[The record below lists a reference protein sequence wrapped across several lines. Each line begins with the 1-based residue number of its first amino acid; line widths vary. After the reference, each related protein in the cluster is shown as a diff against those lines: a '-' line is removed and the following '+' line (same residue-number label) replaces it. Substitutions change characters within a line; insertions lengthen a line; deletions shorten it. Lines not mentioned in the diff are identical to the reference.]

1 MEQYINKIINSH
13 KNEMRNRDHSNISD
27 AIMKAKFL
35 PGQCCAKVKKAE
47 PLWVRVSSDNSD
59 NSSIHSKMS
68 NSRVSW
74 SAIVRS

>member
-1 MEQYINKIINSH
+1 MEEHINKIINSH
-13 KNEMRNRDHSNISD
+13 KNEMKNRDTSNITD

-35 PGQCCAKVKKAE
+35 PGQCCAKVQKAE
-47 PLWVRVSSDNSD
+47 SKWVRVSSDDSD

-74 SAIVRS
+74 SAIMRS